1 MSNSEIAVSQRT
13 KTGGLVDHLILLCG
27 IVFLFAPIWMV
38 FCSSTHT
45 TATLQK
51 EGLQWWPSTS
61 LLKNYQSV
69 FSLQAG
75 ASNAITAIAM
85 LKNSLI
91 VAVGAA
97 LMTTVF
103 SWLFAY
109 ALVFCKL
116 KYAGALFSITMA
128 TLLFPLEAR
137 FINTYEVVTSLG
149 LVNTHFGIILPVL
162 STALG
167 TLFFRQHFLS
177 LPKHLIEAAMLD
189 GAGPTKFMIDIVM
202 PLSLP
207 RLIAIF
213 VVSFII
219 GWNQYLWPLMVTS
232 DENLFTLVRGVRFM
246 GQESGPGMALL
257 MVTIIPPMLLLLIFK
272 RWILEAFSNTQ

>member
-1 MSNSEIAVSQRT
+1 MVN
-13 KTGGLVDHLILLCG
+13 HLILLCG

-61 LLKNYQSV
+61 LLNNYRSV
-69 FSLQAG
+69 FSLEAG

-91 VAVGAA
+91 VSVGAA
-97 LMTTVF
+97 LLTTVF

-109 ALVFCKL
+109 ALVFCRL
-116 KYAGALFSITMA
+116 RYAGVLFSITMA

-137 FINTYEVVTSLG
+137 FINTYEVATSLG
-149 LVNTHFGIILPVL
+149 LVNTHLGIILPVL

-189 GAGPTKFMIDIVM
+189 GAGPTKFMIDIVL

-213 VVSFII
+213 IVSFII

-232 DENLFTLVRGVRFM
+232 DESLFTLVRGVRFM